1 MTAKRDDR
9 GGLKEKQR
17 VVAASDLPGV
27 PAGTRGRIL
36 VAYGIIWPR
45 YRVVWENGAEHGNVD
60 AKYLTPTR

>member
-1 MTAKRDDR
+1 MAKRAE

-27 PAGTRGRIL
+27 PAGTKGWIL
-36 VAYGIIWPR
+36 VAYGITWPR
-45 YRVVWENGAEHGNVD
+45 YRVLWENGAESGNVD